1 LTVDRAVED
10 RVVDVELFVVVRHGA
25 HRVESPARSH
35 RRLREQL
42 IPGFHLSVTSHFQ
55 RELARTNPPVG
66 SRRWIFVAYDQ
77 LSDRI
82 GPLAR
87 TAPTEAA
94 IVVVEAPWKAALRPY
109 HRQKLA
115 LVLANSRHFALE
127 QARRGV
133 HVRHVVSK
141 GTYADALGPIAEEV
155 GGLVSMQPAER
166 ELRVD
171 LARLVGRGLLEY
183 EAHDG
188 WLTNA
193 RDFEAACGLEAPFRM
208 DAFYRHVRRSTGI
221 LMESG
226 KPVGGRFSFDG
237 ENRERWDGE
246 PAAPD
251 PPRFEPDSITLEVGE
266 LVTTRFA
273 RHPGRLDLAT
283 LPATADDARTLWSWA
298 KVACLEHFGPHED
311 AMSTRSRGIFH
322 TRVSP
327 LVNLHRL
334 LPRDLV
340 HDASSAEI
348 PLSSR
353 EGFVRQV
360 LGWREF
366 VHHVHRATDGF
377 RRHVAA
383 EVPRADVPGDAGFE
397 RWSGTAW
404 RTSGTPV
411 GDFAAPNVL
420 DARTPLPAAF
430 WGDPS
435 GLNCLDTVVRDVW
448 EEGWSHHITRLM
460 VLANIATL
468 LDVDPRELTD
478 WFWVAYVDAY
488 DWVVEPNVLGM
499 GTFAVGDL
507 MTTKPYIAGSAYIS
521 RMSDYCAGCR
531 FDPAKDCPL
540 KSLYWAFLDRH
551 ERALEGN
558 PRMLMPMRSLAR
570 RSATTRDADRSV
582 FEHWRRVLL
591 ERRGTSAGQ
600 PPV

>member
-1 LTVDRAVED
+1 MSLT
-10 RVVDVELFVVVRHGA
+10 
-25 HRVESPARSH
+25 S
-35 RRLREQL
+35 
-42 IPGFHLSVTSHFQ
+42 TFQ
-55 RELARTNPPVG
+55 RELARTNPPAG
-66 SRRWIFVAYDQ
+66 NRRWIFVAYDQ

-87 TAPTEAA
+87 SAPDEAA
-94 IVVVEAPWKAALRPY
+94 IVLVEAPWKAALRPY

-115 LVLANSRHFALE
+115 FVLANLRHFALE

-133 HVRHVVSK
+133 HVRHVVSR
-141 GTYADALGPIAEEV
+141 GAYADALRPIAEEV
-155 GGLVSMQPAER
+155 GGLVAMLPAER

-171 LARLVGRGLLEY
+171 LAPLVERGLLEY
-183 EAHDG
+183 DAHDG

-193 RDFEAACGLEAPFRM
+193 RDFEAACGRDAPFRM

-221 LMESG
+221 LMERG
-226 KPVGGRFSFDG
+226 KPMGGRFSFDS

-251 PPRFEPDSITLEVGE
+251 PPRFEPDAITREVGE
-266 LVTTRFA
+266 LVATKYA
-273 RHPGRLDLAT
+273 RHPGRLDLTT
-283 LPATADDARTLWSWA
+283 LPATLDDARTLRSWA
-298 KVACLEHFGPHED
+298 KDACLEHFGPYED
-311 AMSTRSRGIFH
+311 AMSTRSRGLFH

-327 LVNLHRL
+327 LVNLHRI

-340 HDASSAEI
+340 DDALRAEI

-377 RRHVAA
+377 REHVAVD
-383 EVPRADVPGDAGFE
+383 VPRAHAPGDGGFE

-404 RTSGTPV
+404 HTSGVMV
-411 GDFAAPNVL
+411 GDYAAPNVL
-420 DARTPLPAAF
+420 DATTPLPAAF
-430 WGDPS
+430 WGAKS

-468 LDVDPRELTD
+468 LDVDPRQLTD

-499 GTFAVGDL
+499 GTFAVGDV
-507 MTTKPYIAGSAYIS
+507 MTTKPYVAGSAYIA
-521 RMSDYCAGCR
+521 RMSDYCDGCR
-531 FDPAKDCPL
+531 FTPEKDCPL

-551 ERALEGN
+551 ASQLAGN
-558 PRMLMPMRSLAR
+558 QRMLLPLRSLAKRSPTARAEDR
-570 RSATTRDADRSV
+570 RV
-582 FEHWRRVLL
+582 YQHWRRALL
-591 ERRGTSAGQ
+591 ERDGSSADQ